1 MIARL
6 RIMLIALVILAI
18 YVLGVWI
25 ICYVIQ

>member
-6 RIMLIALVILAI
+6 RIMLIALVILAV

-25 ICYVIQ
+25 ICFVK